1 MRTLRLCMLPVALT
15 GGLSSA
21 ALAAEGSLSH
31 SELQALLNQADQ
43 YGFSHYEE
51 ISVEDNTHLEI
62 DGWRDDGW
70 QLDLE
75 LLIEDGSVT
84 HEWQRKSQ
92 IPDWS
97 LTGDE
102 VRQALTN
109 AREAGMQR
117 FEQLDVDERGHIEIE
132 GYTTQNREVE
142 LRLNRDGLSVTGV
155 END

>member
-1 MRTLRLCMLPVALT
+1 MKTLRLCMLPVALS

-31 SELQALLNQADQ
+31 SELQALLNQADR
-43 YGFSHYEE
+43 YGFSHYQE
-51 ISVEDNTHLEI
+51 ISVDDSSRLELE
-62 DGWRDDGW
+62 GWRDDGW
-70 QLDLE
+70 QLDVDM
-75 LLIEDGSVT
+75 LIEDGTLVL
-84 HEWQRKSQ
+84 EEQRKSQ

-97 LTGDE
+97 LTADD

-109 AREAGMQR
+109 AGDAGLQR

-132 GYTTQNREVE
+132 GYTTQNREVD
-142 LRLNRDGLSVTGV
+142 LRLNRDDLTITGV